1 MDSNYS
7 PVDIAKDAVRFSESP
22 FGKHYMKRLE
32 AVRDDYQ
39 TKATDRR
46 FTNEERGLFGLLA
59 AETADHLG
67 YFETARTITRDPA
80 LIKKLKDG
88 FKKRKKGG
96 SAWND

>member
-1 MDSNYS
+1 MNSDYS
-7 PVDIAKDAVRFSESP
+7 PVDIAKDAVRFTQSP

-32 AVRDDYQ
+32 AVKADYQ
-39 TKATDRR
+39 AKATDRR
-46 FTNEERGLFGLLA
+46 YSNEERGQFGLLA

-67 YFETARTITRDPA
+67 YFDTARSITRDPA

-88 FKKRKKGG
+88 FKKRKKED